1 MVDDVGINNLA
12 GCTTA
17 DLGSV
22 LRLGELNPSAVD
34 LLSEAGYE

>member
-1 MVDDVGINNLA
+1 VVA
-12 GCTTA
+12 GWGEFTA